1 MKLSKAIVKL
11 RVPIVLLT
19 LVLMIPAFIFMLNT
33 RINYDML
40 TYLPESMD
48 TVKGQNILMDEFG
61 KGAFSFIILED
72 MPDKDVAALKEK
84 VEQVEQVDSVL
95 WYNNL
100 ADISVP
106 KEFLPDKVYNAFN
119 TDHST
124 VMAVFFKTSTS
135 SDETMDAIREIRS
148 VTGEKCFVCGL
159 SALVT
164 DLKDLCEKEEPIYVG
179 IAVIL
184 ALIAMIL
191 LLDNWLIP
199 LVFLAIQRLNRQI
212 HKRYHKVWPKWDE
225 SNAVLHD
232 VLNGI
237 NVIKTFGTEDRET
250 KRYADASLEYN
261 NRIMRAD
268 VFWFEVF
275 PFMTFFITIGEF
287 FVLLFGGL
295 MVLEGAL
302 TLGKLVQF
310 TVYVGY
316 LYVPMRWWVRLPQ
329 PNISPSPS
337 CPL

>member
-1 MKLSKAIVKL
+1 MKLSRAIVKL

-106 KEFLPDKVYNAFN
+106 KEFLPDKVYSAFN

-148 VTGEKCFVCGL
+148 ITGEKCFVCGL

-164 DLKDLCEKEEPIYVG
+164 DLKDLCEREEPIYVG
-179 IAVIL
+179 IAVI
-184 ALIAMIL
+184 
-191 LLDNWLIP
+191 
-199 LVFLAIQRLNRQI
+199 
-212 HKRYHKVWPKWDE
+212 
-225 SNAVLHD
+225 
-232 VLNGI
+232 
-237 NVIKTFGTEDRET
+237 
-250 KRYADASLEYN
+250 
-261 NRIMRAD
+261 
-268 VFWFEVF
+268 
-275 PFMTFFITIGEF
+275 
-287 FVLLFGGL
+287 
-295 MVLEGAL
+295 
-302 TLGKLVQF
+302 
-310 TVYVGY
+310 
-316 LYVPMRWWVRLPQ
+316 
-329 PNISPSPS
+329 
-337 CPL
+337 